1 MASYDDYY
9 RKHLRLLRKAIS
21 EAIQQK
27 GFTSLHDLH
36 LQQSWM
42 YHTSLDSSWKPLSKK
57 ALYSLINSEGNP
69 RLDTLLKACYL
80 LQIDVTSL
88 FEEEDSND

>member
-1 MASYDDYY
+1 MNSYDDYY
-9 RKHLRLLRKAIS
+9 KKHLRLLRKAIS
-21 EAIQQK
+21 EAIQQR
-27 GFTSLHDLH
+27 GFNSLHDLH

-42 YHTSLDSSWKPLSKK
+42 YHTSQDSSWTPLSKK

-69 RLDTLLKACYL
+69 RLDTLLKVCYL

-88 FEEEDSND
+88 FKGENEND